1 MNAWVEIAEGTVGEI
16 KAANGTYHP
25 FEWGDDMLT
34 KATSLDEHY
43 VYVLSDGVRFR
54 INEVSFKA

>member
-1 MNAWVEIAEGTVGEI
+1 MNTWVEIAEGTVGEI

-34 KATSLDEHY
+34 KMTSIDEQY
-43 VYVLSDGVRFR
+43 VHVLSDGVRFR
-54 INEVSFKA
+54 INDVTIKA